1 VDFRYAHPCLCA
13 PTRYNKSIVVEIG
26 SRRLT
31 DSGTGVL
38 RARQRLAKAGRI
50 ILGRE
55 WAGRDLTVLPDDTF
69 LVSYPRSG
77 STWLRFLIGNLVHPD
92 TPVTFA
98 NVESYVPYV
107 DIHPDSVLLKAPR
120 PRILET
126 HEPFFPAYPRVIYIV
141 RDPRDV
147 AVSYHYILIKDRH
160 LPDGFPME
168 EFLPLFLAGKD
179 FGVRL
184 GSWTDHVMS
193 WVRMRQG
200 TEGFL
205 LVRYEDLLEDTPRE
219 LARLAEFLHVPPAP
233 DRITHAVEMSSA
245 SRMRTLEKTEWRL
258 WATTRR
264 SRPDRPFVRS
274 AKSGDWRSTL
284 AVESVSA
291 IESAWA
297 DAMRV
302 LGYPPVTDG
311 SGASVSPAGK
321 ATGAVGLRS

>member
-1 VDFRYAHPCLCA
+1 M
-13 PTRYNKSIVVEIG
+13 
-26 SRRLT
+26 
-31 DSGTGVL
+31 DSGSGVL
-38 RARQRLAKAGRI
+38 RARQRMARAGRI
-50 ILGRE
+50 ILGKE
-55 WAGRDLTVLPDDTF
+55 WAGRDLTGLPDDTF

-92 TPVTFA
+92 EPVTFA
-98 NVESYVPYV
+98 NVESFVPYV
-107 DIHPDSVLLKAPR
+107 DIHPDSELLQAPR

-147 AVSYHYILIKDRH
+147 AISYHYILIKDRH
-160 LPDGFPME
+160 LPDGFPFA
-168 EFLPLFLAGKD
+168 EFLPLFLRGKD

-184 GSWTDHVMS
+184 GSWADHVMS
-193 WVRMRQG
+193 WLKMRQG
-200 TEGFL
+200 AEGFL

-219 LARLAEFLHVPPAP
+219 LARLAEFLALPLTQP
-233 DRITHAVEMSSA
+233 RIANAVEMSSA
-245 SRMRTLEKTEWRL
+245 SRMRKLEKTEWRL

-274 AKSGDWRSTL
+274 AKSGDWRSGL
-284 AVESVSA
+284 EEKSVFA

-302 LGYPPVTDG
+302 LGYPLVTVG
-311 SGASVSPAGK
+311 SGSSVSPVDKVSPTTSAEF
-321 ATGAVGLRS
+321 RS